1 MIRSKLNTLKPHT
14 ILAALLFL
22 LFLAVGFSIYQDY
35 GVSWDEPIQR
45 ELGYTNMQY
54 MLGRS
59 DALLTEKDRFY
70 GPTFELFLIL
80 MEKVFRPAALREVFF
95 LRHLMTFLLF
105 ATSTVFFY
113 ILSRNLFA
121 KASTALLATIALILS
136 PRIFDNAF
144 YNTKDI
150 PLLVFFV
157 ICFAFLFLYINT
169 RRRIYLI
176 ALAVVSAV
184 CVTVRILG
192 VIIPLFTLA
201 VLFLEGWDAPG
212 TFRQKARA
220 MAPRL
225 AVYLLPLAAFTVLC
239 WPILWSNPIQHF
251 FQALAQMSH
260 FEWDLTVLFMGK
272 VYPGLNVPP
281 SYPVVWILISTPI
294 VYSVLFFI
302 GCAFLTVD
310 GIKAKGRLFE
320 GQVLKLLL
328 ISGWFFIPLLAVI
341 ILKSTLYDSWRHLF
355 FIYPAFLLL
364 AFFGLERIVLRW
376 KPAAGRFPSVSA
388 VAYGL
393 LAITYLSV
401 AWFMVRAHPY
411 QQVYFNFLAGRNLNE
426 AQERFDVD
434 YWGLSY
440 RSGLEYISR
449 TDPSPSIAYTSET
462 APGSYTFI
470 LPEADQSRLKYI
482 RGEQDAKYI
491 LLNYR
496 WTKTI
501 PPYPEV
507 YSVKVDGATILSVF
521 KKE

>member
-1 MIRSKLNTLKPHT
+1 MIPQKSNTLKPHT
-14 ILAALLFL
+14 LIAALLFL
-22 LFLAVGFSIYQDY
+22 ILLAVGFSIYQDY

-45 ELGYTNMQY
+45 ELGYTNMRY
-54 MLGRS
+54 MLGRD

-80 MEKVFRPAALREVFF
+80 AEKVFRPAASCEVFF

-105 ATSTVFFY
+105 ATGTVFFY

-121 KASTALLATIALILS
+121 KASTALLCTMALVLS

-169 RRRIYLI
+169 RRIVYLI

-201 VLFLEGWDAPG
+201 VLFLEGRDAPG
-212 TFRQKARA
+212 AFGLKARA
-220 MAPRL
+220 IAPRL
-225 AVYLLPLAAFTVLC
+225 VVYLLPLAAFTILC
-239 WPILWSNPIQHF
+239 WPILWSNPIGHF
-251 FQALAQMSH
+251 FQALAQMSN
-260 FEWDLTVLFMGK
+260 FEWDRTVLFMGK
-272 VYPGLNVPP
+272 IYPGLNVPP

-294 VYSVLFFI
+294 LYSVLFI
-302 GCAFLTVD
+302 VGCAFLAID
-310 GIKAKGRLFE
+310 GIKAKSRLLE

-328 ISGWFFIPLLAVI
+328 IAGWFFIPLLAVI
-341 ILKSTLYDSWRHLF
+341 ILNSTLYDSWRHLF
-355 FIYPAFLLL
+355 FIYPALLLL
-364 AFFGLERIVLRW
+364 AFFGLERITTQW
-376 KPAAGRFPSVSA
+376 KPAAGRFPYASA
-388 VAYGL
+388 AAYGL
-393 LAITYLSV
+393 LAVTFLTT
-401 AWFMVRAHPY
+401 AHFMVRAHPY
-411 QQVYFNFLAGRNLNE
+411 QQVYFNFLAGRNLSE
-426 AQERFDVD
+426 AQERYDMD

-440 RSGLEYISR
+440 RSGLEYITR
-449 TDPSPSIAYTSET
+449 TDPSPSIAYTAET

-470 LPEADQSRLKYI
+470 LPEADQARLNFIYN
-482 RGEQDAKYI
+482 EQDAKYI

>member
-1 MIRSKLNTLKPHT
+1 MTLKPH
-14 ILAALLFL
+14 IFLAALLFL
-22 LFLAVGFSIYQDY
+22 VFFAVGFSIYQDY

-45 ELGYTNMQY
+45 ELGNINLQY

-80 MEKVFRPAALREVFF
+80 MEKVFRPPSSREVYF
-95 LRHLMTFLLF
+95 LRHLMTFVLF
-105 ATSTVFFY
+105 ATGTVFFY

-121 KASTALLATIALILS
+121 KPSTALLGTSALMLS

-144 YNTKDI
+144 YNSKDI

-169 RRRIYLI
+169 RRLIYLI

-201 VLFLEGWDAPG
+201 VLFLEQRDTPG
-212 TFRQKARA
+212 TFRQKARSI
-220 MAPRL
+220 APRL
-225 AVYLLPLAAFTVLC
+225 AVYLLPLAAFTILC

-260 FEWDLTVLFMGK
+260 FEWDRTVLFMGE
-272 VYPGLNVPP
+272 VYPGQNVPP

-294 VYSVLFFI
+294 VYSVLFFT
-302 GCAFLTVD
+302 GCAFLAVD
-310 GIKAKGRLFE
+310 AIKAKSRLFE

-328 ISGWFFIPLLAVI
+328 IAGWFFIPLLAVI
-341 ILKSTLYDSWRHLF
+341 VLNSTLYDSWRHLF

-364 AFFGLERIVLRW
+364 AFFGLERIAMQW
-376 KPAAGRFPSVSA
+376 KPAVGRFSYSSA
-388 VAYGL
+388 AAYGL

-411 QQVYFNFLAGRNLNE
+411 QQVYFNFLAGRNLSE

-449 TDPSPSIAYTSET
+449 TDPSPSIAYHAETS
-462 APGSYTFI
+462 PGSYTFI
-470 LPEADQSRLKYI
+470 LPEEDRARLNFIYN
-482 RGEQDAKYI
+482 EQDARYL

-496 WTKTI
+496 WTKTV